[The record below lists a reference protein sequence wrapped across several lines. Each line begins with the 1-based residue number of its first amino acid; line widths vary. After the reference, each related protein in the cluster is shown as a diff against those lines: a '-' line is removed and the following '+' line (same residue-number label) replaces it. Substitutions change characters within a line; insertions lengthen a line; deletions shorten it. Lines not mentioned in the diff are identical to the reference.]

1 MSTVPAEYYEHARG
15 ELLRQFSAPPRRL
28 LDVGCGAGATSAAA
42 KARWPGLETIG
53 IELVA
58 EVAER
63 ARDVLDRVVQG
74 SVESLDF
81 AAAGIAGVDAV
92 LLGDVLEHMVDPW
105 TFLRRLGEALTPH
118 ATVVASIPNIAN
130 LWVIEQLAAGRFD
143 YEPSGLLDRTHLR
156 FFTHASIEELFERA
170 GYRIARWD
178 RVVDGRVDDLTS
190 RRIFGI
196 ALPRLIGGWMRGR
209 RVRIRGLSPAAY
221 EDLRTFQYLV
231 VAHPAGAPGS
241 AAAGS

>member
-1 MSTVPAEYYEHARG
+1 MSTVPAEYYEHART
-15 ELLRQFSAPPRRL
+15 ELLRQFSGPPRRL

-58 EVAER
+58 EIAER
-63 ARDVLDRVVQG
+63 ARTVLDRVVQG
-74 SVESLDF
+74 SVETLDF
-81 AAAGIAGVDAV
+81 AAAGIAEVDGV

-105 TFLRRLGEALTPH
+105 AFLRRLRSALSPE

-130 LWVIEQLAAGRFD
+130 LWVIEQLAVGRFQ

-156 FFTHASIEELFERA
+156 FFTHASIEELFGQS

-190 RRIFGI
+190 RRIFGV
-196 ALPRLIGGWMRGR
+196 ALPRLIGGRLRGR
-209 RVRIRGLSPAAY
+209 RVRISGIGRQAY

-231 VAHPAGAPGS
+231 VAHPAGSPHS
-241 AAAGS
+241 EAAGT